1 MFSELKEA
9 QSWIAEHNV
18 EQVDLKF
25 CDIWGRW
32 HHLTVSAKHLNQSL
46 LERGIGFDGSS
57 VGFKSVKSGDMVM
70 VPDLESAFMDPFCEL
85 STLSFLCTTLEAD
98 TRELFPYD
106 PRSIAR
112 RADQFMRDQGI
123 ADTAIWGPEFEFY
136 VFDEVS
142 WENSMNTASY
152 RIECREGNWNAP
164 NPGSGYTMPIHGGYH
179 AIPPRDQLFNLR
191 SHVAARLDA
200 AGFPVKYHHHEV
212 GGPGQCEIET
222 ALIPETHRC
231 GDAAV
236 MAKYL
241 ARLTAMEQGLTATF
255 MPKPLYGEAGSGLH
269 HHQRLEKNGKNL
281 FYDPEGYASLSPL
294 GLSYIAGL
302 LQHGA
307 AVLAFTNPSTNSYR
321 RLIPGFEAPVSA
333 IFSAG
338 NRSAAIR
345 IPRYANS
352 PESTRIEFRPPD
364 ATSNPYLA
372 ATAQLMAGLDGI
384 RNKLVPSSMGFG
396 PVDDDIFSWPEEKR
410 AQIQALPTRLEE
422 ALDALENDHQ
432 FLLAGGVFSEE
443 LIHRWIEVKRAEARS
458 VCNRPHPFEMELY
471 FDL

>member
-1 MFSELKEA
+1 MFSDLQEA
-9 QSWIAEHNV
+9 QNWISDQSI
-18 EQVDLKF
+18 EQIDLKF

-32 HHLTVSAKHLNQSL
+32 HHLTISAKSFDEKL
-46 LERGIGFDGSS
+46 LTRGIGFDGSS
-57 VGFKSVKSGDMVM
+57 VGFKSIKSGDMVM
-70 VPDLESAFMDPFCEL
+70 VPDLKTGFLDPFTDL
-85 STLSFLCTTLEAD
+85 PTLSFLCTTLEAD

-112 RADQFMRDQGI
+112 RADHYMRSEGI
-123 ADTAIWGPEFEFY
+123 ADTAVWGPEFEFY
-136 VFDEVS
+136 IFDHVS
-142 WENSMNTASY
+142 WENSMHTAGY
-152 RIECREGNWNAP
+152 RVESSEGRWNSAHAGP
-164 NPGSGYTMPIHGGYH
+164 GYTMPLHGGYH

-191 SHVAARLDA
+191 SRISARLDQ

-222 ALIPETHRC
+222 ALISGTHRT

-236 MAKYL
+236 LVKYL
-241 ARLTAMEQGLTATF
+241 ARLSAIEEDMTATF
-255 MPKPLYGEAGSGLH
+255 LPKPLYGEAGSGLH
-269 HHQRLEKNGKNL
+269 HHQRLEKDGENL
-281 FYDPEGYASLSPL
+281 FYDADGYASLSKT

-302 LQHGA
+302 LKHGP

-352 PESTRIEFRPPD
+352 EDSVRIEFRPPD
-364 ATSNPYLA
+364 ATCNPYLA

-384 RNKLVPSSMGFG
+384 RSGLDPSEMGFG
-396 PVDDDIFSWPEEKR
+396 PIDDDIFSWPEEKR
-410 AQIQALPTRLEE
+410 AKIKALPQSLDE
-422 ALDALENDHQ
+422 ALDALEEDHD
-432 FLLAGGVFSEE
+432 FLLAGDVFSEE
-443 LIHRWIEVKRAEARS
+443 LIKSWIENKRAEARQ
-458 VCNRPHPFEMELY
+458 VRNRPHPYEMELY